1 MKTVKL
7 LLVTQLLFPLIAG
20 QAFAIEFYGASVT
33 DKDVPSTFMRSGIY
47 GGHPV
52 VGSVASDSPAERAG
66 FIQGDVI
73 MSINDKDVGRSD
85 ELAKIID
92 DILNVSIFNGS
103 EWKMLTINRLAIETE
118 KARQIE
124 AERKAAIVADTNS
137 ALSSP
142 TGDDKS
148 DASPPLKL
156 DDSMLSNSTSNVI
169 DDRPDRIDP
178 TQSKS
183 DSPNQ
188 DWSDNSDQDLNGID
202 W

>member
-33 DKDVPSTFMRSGIY
+33 DKDVPSSFMRSGIY
-47 GGHPV
+47 GDHPV
-52 VGSVASDSPAERAG
+52 VGSVASNSPAEKTG
-66 FIQGDVI
+66 FMQGDVI
-73 MSINDKDVGRSD
+73 MSINDKDVVRSD

-103 EWKMLTINRLAIETE
+103 EWKMLTINRLAIATE

-137 ALSSP
+137 APSSP
-142 TGDDKS
+142 PGDDKS

-188 DWSDNSDQDLNGID
+188 DWSDNPDQDLQGID